1 MLVMAISNQNS
12 FRVLFD
18 KKKFLPYILFK
29 EYIYIL
35 SLEMASWRPTNS
47 VKALE
52 AM

>member
-12 FRVLFD
+12 FRVLFG
-18 KKKFLPYILFK
+18 KKFLPYILFEK
-29 EYIYIL
+29 YIHIL
-35 SLEMASWRPTNS
+35 PLKMASCRPTNS

>member
-12 FRVLFD
+12 FRVFFD
-18 KKKFLPYILFK
+18 KKFLPYILFEK
-29 EYIYIL
+29 YIYIL
-35 SLEMASWRPTNS
+35 PLKMASWRPTNS